1 MGYKQDLCL
10 YFCFFANSNDQPVTN
25 YDDIRFYDDA
35 EVQGALKDYVR
46 HPMIKGLLQFT
57 FPNVAFEKVEEKVLS
72 CNSIRDFQ
80 TEIIYHTVQKVLSKS
95 SEGLSYSGFDK
106 LDKNE
111 SYLYISN
118 HRDIVLDTSLLNCV
132 LYEADLKM
140 TASAIGDNL
149 VKKPFLLAL
158 SRLNRNF
165 LVTRG
170 VSPRE
175 MLKSSQKLSEYIRK
189 LLLEE
194 KRSVWMAQREGR
206 TKDGNDHTQQGVLK
220 MLAMAKGD
228 DSVAEYFGKLKVVP
242 VAISYEFDPTDVL
255 KLPEILA
262 KRMEQIYT
270 KSANEDFK
278 SILKGALGNKGRIH
292 IAAGEP
298 ISTEALKEI
307 EAKAGSVNEQLQV
320 LTASID
326 RRIHRNYKLWPANY
340 IAFDLLNGSSMFE
353 EFYNS
358 KQKRQFERRLT
369 RRVDFKNALEVNSY
383 LLMYANPVINQKNQH
398 ENQR

>member
-1 MGYKQDLCL
+1 M
-10 YFCFFANSNDQPVTN
+10 TN
-25 YDDIRFYDDA
+25 YDDIRFYEDA
-35 EVQGALKDYVR
+35 EVQQALKDYVK
-46 HPMIKGLLQFT
+46 HPMIKSLLQFT
-57 FPNVAFEKVEEKVLS
+57 FPNVAFSEIEKKVLA

-80 TEIIYHTVQKVLSKS
+80 TRIIYHTVQKVLSKS
-95 SEGLSYSGFDK
+95 SEGLSYSGFDR
-106 LDKNE
+106 LEKNE

-132 LYEADLKM
+132 LYESDLKM

-149 VKKPFLLAL
+149 VQKPFLLAL

-165 LVTRG
+165 LVKRG
-170 VSPRE
+170 LGPRE
-175 MLKSSQKLSEYIRK
+175 MLKSSQKLSDYIRK
-189 LLLEE
+189 LLVEE

-228 DSVAEYFGKLKVVP
+228 YSMAEYFGKLKIVP

-262 KRMEQIYT
+262 KRMETIYI
-270 KSANEDFK
+270 KAANEDFK

-292 IAAGEP
+292 ISAGEP
-298 ISTEALKEI
+298 ISDEDLREI
-307 EAKAGSVNEQLQV
+307 QNSAGSVNEQLQN

-326 RRIHRNYKLWPANY
+326 RRIHRNYRLWPANY
-340 IAFDLLNGSSMFE
+340 IAFDLLNSSSMFE
-353 EFYNS
+353 EHYTV

-383 LLMYANPVINQKNQH
+383 LLMYANPVINQNNLN

>member
-1 MGYKQDLCL
+1 MGYNQDLCL
-10 YFCFFANSNDQPVTN
+10 YFCFFANSNEQPVTN

-80 TEIIYHTVQKVLSKS
+80 TEIIYHTVQMVLSKS
-95 SEGLSYSGFDK
+95 SEGLSYSGFDQ

-228 DSVAEYFGKLKVVP
+228 DSVTEYFGKLKVVP

-326 RRIHRNYKLWPANY
+326 RRIHYNYKLWPANY

-353 EFYNS
+353 EFYNT